1 MISWNRSDDA
11 IERGLVVSSQKYHVD
26 NHSERFTYDGSR
38 CTLHLNCFLHICDYI
53 DVEADTFR
61 ICSLY
66 VSQQFT
72 HYKIGDEG
80 HNDEGVINLPIEYIS
95 ATKWRVHICLAGF
108 PLIFL
113 DTCHAILQLRMYD
126 CTELVSVTCI
136 GGHVNHA
143 GQERSKVNQLVGGT
157 DKLFIDVFTNT
168 GDTNKKYMHRT
179 SLR

>member
-1 MISWNRSDDA
+1 MR
-11 IERGLVVSSQKYHVD
+11 V
-26 NHSERFTYDGSR
+26 
-38 CTLHLNCFLHICDYI
+38 
-53 DVEADTFR
+53 
-61 ICSLY
+61 
-66 VSQQFT
+66 
-72 HYKIGDEG
+72 
-80 HNDEGVINLPIEYIS
+80 VINLPVEHNS